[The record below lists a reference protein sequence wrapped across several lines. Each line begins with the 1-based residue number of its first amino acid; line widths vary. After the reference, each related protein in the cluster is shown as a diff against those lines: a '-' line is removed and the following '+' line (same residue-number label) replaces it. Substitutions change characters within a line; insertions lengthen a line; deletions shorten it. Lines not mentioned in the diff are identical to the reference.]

1 MAPVARRRAWLRS
14 VAVLCLSSLAAA
26 CGRSD
31 AADARTADASPRFQ
45 DAGAADASLGLQD
58 AQPSLEALGR
68 HVLEALARGDTAAL
82 RRVRLTEREHNE
94 VVWPELPASGPEIN
108 FPVDY
113 AWANIENRSRRG
125 LSRLLP
131 IFTERSV
138 RFDGVE
144 CRGPTESLETFR
156 VHTDCRVVFTANGAP
171 EPWEAQLFK
180 DALERGGGYKIFR
193 YYDVE
198 PRPYGGSLRP

>member
-1 MAPVARRRAWLRS
+1 MAPVERRRAWLGS
-14 VAVLCLSSLAAA
+14 IAVLCLSTLAAA
-26 CGRSD
+26 CGGSG
-31 AADARTADASPRFQ
+31 AADAGTADVSSRFQ

-58 AQPSLEALGR
+58 AQPTLQALGR

-94 VVWPELPASGPEIN
+94 VVWPELPASAPEIN

-113 AWANIENRSRRG
+113 AWQNIENRSRRG

-138 RFDGVE
+138 RFHGVE
-144 CRGPTESLETFR
+144 CRGPTEALESFR
-156 VHTDCRVVFTANGAP
+156 VHTDCRVVFTAADAL

-180 DALERGGGYKIFR
+180 DAMERGGGYKIFR

-198 PRPYGGSLRP
+198 PRPYGGSPRP